1 MLPYSTLI
9 IPNKKGGIA
18 VYLQIADQ
26 MVNLIREGILRPGA
40 ALPSS
45 REMSKLLKV
54 HRKTIVAA
62 YEELYAQDWIETIPR
77 KGIYVS
83 QHLPEIKPRSW
94 KANAAT
100 PAYGDKTGFSFSPVL
115 QYPVPGVQLNKQRLI
130 INDGFPD
137 VRLAP
142 VAEIFRE
149 IRSLM
154 RGQQMHQLMQRLDA
168 AGNAQFRQAMTG
180 FLNTT
185 RGLNIQPSNILIT
198 RGAQMSIYL
207 AAKLLVQPGDLVI
220 VGEPNYFMAN
230 MIFEQAG
237 AQLIKVPVDDYGMD
251 IDAVENICK
260 KKKVRALYV
269 VPHHHHPTTATLSGD
284 RRMQLLQLTHRH
296 KLALIEDDY
305 DYSYHYD
312 SAPLLPL
319 ASTQHGGS
327 VIYIGS
333 VTKLLIPSMR
343 IGFMVGPANFIA
355 AAVNLRKLIDTR
367 GDDFLET
374 AIAGMIGKGH
384 LGRHIKK
391 SNKLYHQRRDLF
403 CEMIDHYLPDVIQY
417 RKPSGGMAIWACF
430 HPRFPLATVAKRTAA
445 LGLYMNDGTFY
456 NTGAKNYN
464 ALRMGF
470 SSLNENEMEQAVQ
483 ILVKATR
490 KM

>member
-1 MLPYSTLI
+1 MLPFSTLI
-9 IPNKKGGIA
+9 IPDKKNGIA
-18 VYLQIADQ
+18 VYLQIANRI
-26 MVNLIREGILRPGA
+26 VNLIREGIIKPGA
-40 ALPSS
+40 ALPGS

-62 YEELYAQDWIETIPR
+62 YEELFAQDWIETIPR
-77 KGIYVS
+77 KGVFVA
-83 QHLPEIKPRSW
+83 QHLPEIKPRTS
-94 KANAAT
+94 KTNVVE
-100 PAYGDKTGFSFSPVL
+100 PHFGDKTAFSFSPRL
-115 QYPVPGVQLNKQRLI
+115 QYPVPGVRRDQQRLI

-137 VRLAP
+137 VRVAP

-149 IRSLM
+149 IRSLI
-154 RGQQMHQLMQRLDA
+154 RGQQMHDILQRLDA
-168 AGNAQFRQAMTG
+168 AGNPRFREAMAG

-185 RGLNIQPSNILIT
+185 RGLNIQPENILIT

-207 AAKLLVQPGDLVI
+207 AAQLLVQPGDAVI

-237 AQLIKVPVDDYGMD
+237 ALLIKVPVDEYGMD

-260 KKKVRALYV
+260 KKKVRAIYV
-269 VPHHHHPTTATLSGD
+269 IPHHHHPTTVTMSGD

-296 KLALIEDDY
+296 RLALIEDDY

-343 IGFMVGPANFIA
+343 IGFMVGAANFIA
-355 AAVNLRKLIDTR
+355 AAVNLRKLVDTR
-367 GDDFLET
+367 GDDYLEL
-374 AIAGMIGKGH
+374 AIAGMIENGH
-384 LGRHIKK
+384 LARHIKK

-403 CEMIDHYLPDVIQY
+403 CEMIDHYLRDVIRY
-417 RKPSGGMAIWACF
+417 RKPSGGMAIWATF
-430 HPRFPLATVAKRTAA
+430 NPRFPLTEVAKRASA
-445 LGLYMNDGTFY
+445 KGLYMNDGSFY
-456 NTGAKNYN
+456 SAGGKSYN

-470 SSLNENEMEQAVQ
+470 SSLNEDEMEQAVH
-483 ILVKATR
+483 ILVNAT
-490 KM
+490 KK